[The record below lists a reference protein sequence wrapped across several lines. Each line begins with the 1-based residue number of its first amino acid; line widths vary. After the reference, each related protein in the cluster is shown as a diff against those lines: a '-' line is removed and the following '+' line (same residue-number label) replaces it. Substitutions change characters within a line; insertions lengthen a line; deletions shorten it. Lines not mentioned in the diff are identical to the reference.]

1 MKSEIGRS
9 LFFPFICILISIYFF
24 YHGIEGNHGIHR
36 MNKVKKEIQT
46 AETIHKNL
54 LKEKN
59 LLQSK
64 VNALSPKSLDMDQLE
79 ESAFRILNMGDEST
93 LIIFN

>member
-1 MKSEIGRS
+1 MKSEISRN
-9 LFFPFICILISIYFF
+9 LFFPFICILITTYFI
-24 YHGIEGNHGIHR
+24 YHGIEGNHGIRR
-36 MNKVKKEIQT
+36 MNEVRNEIKM
-46 AETIHKNL
+46 AEQIQKDL
-54 LKEKN
+54 YKEKK
-59 LLQSK
+59 LLEAK